1 MSLSFDDISYLNASG
16 VSWGACYSY
25 NENGGVDCSH
35 KKEFSCSGYFQKG
48 ITCDTT
54 LLSSFN
60 KYETNFWIAD
70 KITTASLS
78 GIQIGSDFQGGVYGG
93 TYSPSNIS
101 FEDGISTISSSDTTV
116 YAMIIYPNALKT
128 KYLKPN
134 RSLITNTSNFN
145 GRLNLVMGNS
155 TQPSLNFDNIFK
167 DWYFPSIGE
176 LYYIKNLYAK
186 NMKFRTK
193 MKKSLKGKF
202 NIPSSS
208 VFNIPSPT
216 ILQSRSPLKGKY
228 LYVIDMDYDGNLSLI
243 NPNIEYGFLPIR
255 TIEVL

>member
-1 MSLSFDDISYLNASG
+1 MSLSLDDISYLNASG

-25 NENGGVDCSH
+25 NKNGSVDCSH
-35 KKEFSCSGYFQKG
+35 KKEFSCGGYFQKG
-48 ITCDTT
+48 ITCDTG
-54 LLSSFN
+54 LLSSFS

-101 FEDGISTISSSDTTV
+101 FNDGISTISSSDTTV

-176 LYYIKNLYAK
+176 LHYIKNIYVK
-186 NMKFRTK
+186 NIKFRTK

-216 ILQSRSPLKGKY
+216 ILQSRSPLNGKY
-228 LYVIDMDYDGNLSLI
+228 LYVIDMEYDGNLSLI
-243 NPNIEYGFLPIR
+243 NPNIEYGFLAIR
-255 TIEVL
+255 TSEVL